1 MMLKYGEGGGMK
13 EEWKTSLL
21 LSGAPWDTG
30 PPVSICNWGQC
41 CAAVLCED
49 RALPSFLPSTL
60 WGQSEPQKP
69 PSMTCSTWYGRQHP
83 WRVALSP
90 AKNCWQAT
98 TSCHDTS
105 HNQRK
110 QSSGEKAKGL
120 ESWLNC
126 QQQLWLM
133 VMSKK
138 QQTFT
143 FFLTLLYKSGWG
155 EMI

>member
-1 MMLKYGEGGGMK
+1 MMLKYGEGGWDERGMK
-13 EEWKTSLL
+13 DRFSSVRCSLRHW
-21 LSGAPWDTG
+21 APCLNLQLRSMLCSSTL
-30 PPVSICNWGQC
+30 WGQST
-41 CAAVLCED
+41 
-49 RALPSFLPSTL
+49 PSFLPSTL